1 MSPVLWFVRRQS
13 HLVGRICAYDFKEQ
27 MWRWRFLEEKKLM
40 EWACPPECGA
50 GLRWNEG
57 DFTQAELDQILDL
70 SAKHLVRSHGYKDN
84 AETREALRKAIK
96 PVER

>member
-1 MSPVLWFVRRQS
+1 
-13 HLVGRICAYDFKEQ
+13 
-27 MWRWRFLEEKKLM
+27 MWRWGNLEKKKML
-40 EWACPPECGA
+40 EWKCPPECGA

-57 DFTQAELDQILDL
+57 DFTQGELDQILDL